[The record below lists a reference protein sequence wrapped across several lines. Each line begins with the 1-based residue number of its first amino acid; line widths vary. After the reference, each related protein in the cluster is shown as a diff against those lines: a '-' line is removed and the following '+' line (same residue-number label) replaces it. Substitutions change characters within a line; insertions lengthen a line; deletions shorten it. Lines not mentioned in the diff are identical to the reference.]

1 MSTTSIVDRP
11 TFRGI
16 TKDMLTKIFT
26 DKRLVKMVHP
36 LSVTLNRADCD
47 NSARMLREID
57 YTLVFRY
64 RATIDQY
71 LLYNDPSTEDMI
83 KDQAVK
89 ELNNALYGD
98 IREDIN
104 KVINDLFNNH
114 DTYEAAKAL
123 RKIVDKIMV

>member
-1 MSTTSIVDRP
+1 
-11 TFRGI
+11 
-16 TKDMLTKIFT
+16 
-26 DKRLVKMVHP
+26 
-36 LSVTLNRADCD
+36 
-47 NSARMLREID
+47 
-57 YTLVFRY
+57 
-64 RATIDQY
+64 
-71 LLYNDPSTEDMI
+71 MI

-123 RKIVDKIMV
+123 RKIVDKIVV

>member
-47 NSARMLREID
+47 NSARMLMEID
-57 YTLVFRY
+57 YTLVLC
-64 RATIDQY
+64 IEP
-71 LLYNDPSTEDMI
+71 LLTNIFYTMI
-83 KDQAVK
+83 PP
-89 ELNNALYGD
+89 L
-98 IREDIN
+98 
-104 KVINDLFNNH
+104 
-114 DTYEAAKAL
+114 
-123 RKIVDKIMV
+123 KI